1 MDGVCT
7 CISSSSKMP
16 KRRQEIRRRV
26 LDRMRLSTL
35 QQLCDYVTQKKPAL
49 WGQKQGRGY
58 LTACVLVALYKD
70 THAVGYNALLEEV
83 KSWMPISSKT
93 LRHNTQV
100 LRRLFASWGKSRVKL
115 GSLATWQRA
124 AQYLRVPSQLEGACL
139 WIDSLDIQKAGKLSA
154 KSSNSDWSKKVKG
167 PAKRYMILR
176 DTKGRVRKVWGGY
189 SPKLFDG
196 HLIEARKRWWEKHCK
211 GAVMLGDGHF
221 TWARDNLRQVTFH
234 APYPTSKKNKKG
246 EICSKKAIPLTQKQE
261 RYNAAVKGLRARV
274 EIPLEK

>member
-1 MDGVCT
+1 MIGAPEPGILDGVCT

-70 THAVGYNALLEEV
+70 THAIGYNALLEEV

-100 LRRLFASWGKSRVKL
+100 LRRLFASWGKRRVKL
-115 GSLATWQRA
+115 GSLATWQRV
-124 AQYLRVPSQLEGACL
+124 AQYLQVPSLLEGGL
-139 WIDSLDIQKAGKLSA
+139 PLD
-154 KSSNSDWSKKVKG
+154 
-167 PAKRYMILR
+167 
-176 DTKGRVRKVWGGY
+176 
-189 SPKLFDG
+189 
-196 HLIEARKRWWEKHCK
+196 
-211 GAVMLGDGHF
+211 
-221 TWARDNLRQVTFH
+221 
-234 APYPTSKKNKKG
+234 
-246 EICSKKAIPLTQKQE
+246 
-261 RYNAAVKGLRARV
+261 
-274 EIPLEK
+274 